1 MLANFVHRYLPAA
14 DQQSPTLL
22 ALHGTGG
29 DENDLLPLARRIDP
43 GAAILSPR
51 GRVLEH
57 GMPRYFR
64 RIEEGVFDLE
74 DLARRTNELADFV
87 EAAASHYAFDAAR
100 LFAVGYSNGANIAA
114 SLLLTRPEVLAGA
127 ILFRPMV
134 PFEPVR
140 HVDLTR
146 KPIRISAGRRDE
158 IVPGALTDRLRQILA
173 QAGADV
179 TAVSYDT
186 GHALVPAEV
195 ADAAEW
201 FAQVAQ
207 GTGMKRQGSG

>member
-1 MLANFVHRYLPAA
+1 MLANFIHRYVPAA
-14 DQQSPTLL
+14 DKRAPTLL
-22 ALHGTGG
+22 VLHGTGG
-29 DENDLLPLARRIDP
+29 GETDLLPLAQRIDP
-43 GAAILSPR
+43 DAAILSPR

-74 DLARRTNELADFV
+74 DLARRTIELADFV
-87 EAAASHYAFDAAR
+87 EAAASHYGFDATR

-134 PFEPVR
+134 PFEPAR
-140 HVDLTR
+140 PVDLAR
-146 KPIRISAGRRDE
+146 KPIRISAGRQDQ
-158 IVPGALTDRLRQILA
+158 IVPRGLTDRLAEILT

-179 TAVSYDT
+179 TAVWCDA
-186 GHALVPAEV
+186 GHTLVPDEV
-195 ADAAEW
+195 AEAAQW
-201 FAQVAQ
+201 FAQVVHGA
-207 GTGMKRQGSG
+207 TEKSRS